1 MTHDDALE
9 CLADHPHLWRFVEL
23 TADDNADVEQRDAYR
38 DLVIRLATGEPPGR
52 TPPPVAVDYGTGPAR
67 PCGGCPGW

>member
-38 DLVIRLATGEPPGR
+38 ELVVRLASGEPLA
-52 TPPPVAVDYGTGPAR
+52 PPPVAVDHGTAGGR